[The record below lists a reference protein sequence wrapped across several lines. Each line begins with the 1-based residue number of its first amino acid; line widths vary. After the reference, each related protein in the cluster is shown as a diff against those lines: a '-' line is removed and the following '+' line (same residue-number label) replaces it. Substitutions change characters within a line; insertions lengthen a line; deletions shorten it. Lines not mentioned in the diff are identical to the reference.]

1 LNVIIIIKT
10 VIIIIIV
17 IIIKVN
23 HFKILLLHQG
33 TSFLLGL
40 FVVWVVRPGPHG
52 STKMPLKATK
62 LYNYGY
68 RLLLLLLLLLLY
80 VLLLL
85 VLLVLLL
92 LLV

>member
-1 LNVIIIIKT
+1 MIIIIKT
-10 VIIIIIV
+10 VIIIIM
-17 IIIKVN
+17 IKVN

-68 RLLLLLLLLLLY
+68 RLLLLLY